1 MSNTADITREQE
13 FDPARYVFS
22 TAAEPT
28 PIKARTVL
36 PARPRELHPSPPRTA
51 SASSVNS
58 PCPKAKSREPW

>member
-28 PIKARTVL
+28 PI
-36 PARPRELHPSPPRTA
+36 
-51 SASSVNS
+51 
-58 PCPKAKSREPW
+58 